1 MAAGSSNSA
10 RSLFRDLFGRAHC
23 QRTLKWE
30 GGYWGGTLTR
40 WYGEGM
46 KKRIGLPKEVQFGE
60 TIVGPASP
68 FPSYGVNGEMI
79 REEEAAAA
87 FGLDPGLTTVPF
99 NYWIDP
105 VFEEKVVFE
114 DEACIEK
121 YGEDGI
127 RTKNFRDNSSMPM
140 WLEFPVKDRQS
151 WEKVKE
157 ERFDTKKLG
166 NRFRVEMKDYAHQ
179 MESRSFPL
187 GILNNPIGFFGSI
200 RNLIGEEQLFLLY
213 YDDPKLVHDI
223 LDHLCGLWMASLE
236 ALLGFGIDY
245 DVAFFWEDMA
255 GNNGSLISP
264 AIFRE
269 FMSPR
274 YKRMIDY
281 MKARGVKNF
290 IVDTDGKMDQ
300 LISLFLEVGINIMYP
315 CERRAGNDLLKIRKQ
330 YPELGMMGG
339 IDKTIFGQGTDAVD
353 KELLV
358 TRDLV
363 RQGGFVPFVDHLVPP
378 NCSWEEFVYYRN
390 KLNEMIDTTTVL

>member
-1 MAAGSSNSA
+1 
-10 RSLFRDLFGRAHC
+10 
-23 QRTLKWE
+23 
-30 GGYWGGTLTR
+30 
-40 WYGEGM
+40 
-46 KKRIGLPKEVQFGE
+46 
-60 TIVGPASP
+60 
-68 FPSYGVNGEMI
+68 
-79 REEEAAAA
+79 
-87 FGLDPGLTTVPF
+87 
-99 NYWIDP
+99 
-105 VFEEKVVFE
+105 
-114 DEACIEK
+114 
-121 YGEDGI
+121 
-127 RTKNFRDNSSMPM
+127 
-140 WLEFPVKDRQS
+140 
-151 WEKVKE
+151 
-157 ERFDTKKLG
+157 
-166 NRFRVEMKDYAHQ
+166 MKDYAHQ

-330 YPELGMMGG
+330 YPELGMMAASTRRSSARGLTRSTRSFLSRATWYARADSSPSSTTWYRRIAAG
-339 IDKTIFGQGTDAVD
+339 RNSSTTGT
-353 KELLV
+353 
-358 TRDLV
+358 
-363 RQGGFVPFVDHLVPP
+363 
-378 NCSWEEFVYYRN
+378 S
-390 KLNEMIDTTTVL
+390 